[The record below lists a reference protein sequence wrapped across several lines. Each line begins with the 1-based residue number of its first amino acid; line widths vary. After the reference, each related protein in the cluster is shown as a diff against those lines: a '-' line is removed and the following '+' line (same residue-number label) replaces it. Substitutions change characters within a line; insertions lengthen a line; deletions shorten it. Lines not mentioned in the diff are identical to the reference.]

1 MSDVTHQS
9 PLGEATREPTHPTE
23 SLPPPADQQGQDI
36 HFGKVIAVGIVS
48 LAIFAVGSIWSI
60 SILHT
65 KQKEMNPSGRV
76 SLPAE
81 IGQEEIGI
89 VDQVPFDLNRWVHKY
104 KQEQNQRLDSYG
116 WVDRKAEKIHLPIER
131 AMDLMVQEQKK

>member
-1 MSDVTHQS
+1 MSAPTHES

-23 SLPPPADQQGQDI
+23 QLPPPDEQQGQDI
-36 HFGKVIAVGIVS
+36 HFGKVIAVGVVALI
-48 LAIFAVGSIWSI
+48 IFALGSVWSV

-65 KQKEMNPSGRV
+65 RQKEMNPGRA

-81 IGQEEIGI
+81 LGQEEIGI

-116 WVDRKAEKIHLPIER
+116 WVDRKAGTIHVPIER
-131 AMDLMVQEQKK
+131 AMDMLVQEQKK